1 MKVLNINKPEEKRDY
16 IKELSE
22 LQKAR
27 SQKQKQ
33 QPVFT
38 IEFSWKFLAL
48 VFFVM
53 ALVLWG
59 EQLLGIAVFLFLSF
73 VIMSAALPVI
83 NWFKKEGI
91 SKGWAIAVTY
101 FLGFVLL
108 LAVVALI
115 VIPLINQINGLGKN
129 IPVWVENI
137 TENLKELDV
146 SGFVINEKA
155 INEALTQWFERFT
168 SADSFK
174 NITSAISGAAE
185 WASIVLASFV
195 FSVYLI
201 LDHDK
206 VLDFVLIRIHSDEKR
221 SRVKKLVLDLEYKL
235 GKWLIG
241 QATVSAI
248 AGTTLGLVL
257 ALFHIP
263 FALPM
268 GVLVALLSAIPSL
281 GATIASIPPLL
292 TALILKGP
300 MTALIILLIFLV
312 YQQVENNLIIPK
324 VMGNAVEVKPT
335 LILLAAITFLILF
348 GVWGAVLSVPA
359 MVILKMC
366 YEFYIDLQKI
376 DAKGS
381 ID

>member
-22 LQKAR
+22 LQKAK
-27 SQKQKQ
+27 SQKQAQ

-38 IEFSWKFLAL
+38 IEFSWRFLAL
-48 VFFVM
+48 VFFVI

-73 VIMSAALPVI
+73 VIMSAALPII

-101 FLGFVLL
+101 FLGFILL

-115 VIPLINQINGLGKN
+115 VIPLVNQISGLGKN
-129 IPVWVENI
+129 IPIWVENI
-137 TENLKELDV
+137 TENLKTLNIF
-146 SGFVINEKA
+146 GFAIDEKA
-155 INEALTQWFERFT
+155 INDALIQWLERFT
-168 SADSFK
+168 SADSFQ
-174 NITSAISGAAE
+174 NITGAIGGVAE

-221 SRVKKLVLDLEYKL
+221 ARVKKLVLDLEYKL

-257 ALFHIP
+257 ALFRIP

>member
-22 LQKAR
+22 LQKVK
-27 SQKQKQ
+27 SKKQAQ

-38 IEFSWKFLAL
+38 IEFSWRFLAL
-48 VFFVM
+48 VFFVI
-53 ALVLWG
+53 ALILWG

-73 VIMSAALPVI
+73 VIMSAALPII

-101 FLGFVLL
+101 FLGFILL

-115 VIPLINQINGLGKN
+115 VIPLINQINGLGNN
-129 IPVWVENI
+129 IPIWVENI
-137 TENLKELDV
+137 TENLKTLNIF
-146 SGFVINEKA
+146 GFAIDEKA
-155 INEALTQWFERFT
+155 INDALIQWLERFT

-174 NITSAISGAAE
+174 NITSAIGGAAE

-221 SRVKKLVLDLEYKL
+221 ARVKKLVLDLEYKL

-257 ALFHIP
+257 ALFRIP

-292 TALILKGP
+292 TALIVKGP
-300 MTALIILLIFLV
+300 MTALILLLIFLV

-324 VMGNAVEVKPT
+324 IMGNAVEVKPT

>member
-27 SQKQKQ
+27 SQKQTQ

-129 IPVWVENI
+129 IP
-137 TENLKELDV
+137 ENLKELDV
-146 SGFVINEKA
+146 SGFVINEEA

-174 NITSAISGAAE
+174 NITSAIGGAAE

-257 ALFHIP
+257 ALFRIP

>member
-22 LQKAR
+22 LQKAK
-27 SQKQKQ
+27 SQKQTQ

-38 IEFSWKFLAL
+38 IEFSWKSLAL
-48 VFFVM
+48 VFFVI

-59 EQLLGIAVFLFLSF
+59 EQLLSIAVFLFLSF
-73 VIMSAALPVI
+73 VIMSAALPII
-83 NWFKKEGI
+83 NWFKKVGI

-101 FLGFVLL
+101 FLGFILL

-115 VIPLINQINGLGKN
+115 VIPLINQISGLGNN

-137 TENLKELDV
+137 TENLKTLNIF
-146 SGFVINEKA
+146 GFAIDEKA
-155 INEALTQWFERFT
+155 INDTLIQWFERFT
-168 SADSFK
+168 SVDSFK
-174 NITSAISGAAE
+174 NITGTIGGVAE

-221 SRVKKLVLDLEYKL
+221 ARVKKLVLDLEYKL

-257 ALFHIP
+257 ALFRIP

-281 GATIASIPPLL
+281 GATIASIPPLV
-292 TALILKGP
+292 TALIVKGP
-300 MTALIILLIFLV
+300 MTALILLLIFLV

-324 VMGNAVEVKPT
+324 IMGNAVEVKPT
-335 LILLAAITFLILF
+335 LILLAAMTFLILF

>member
-27 SQKQKQ
+27 SQKQTQ

-146 SGFVINEKA
+146 SGFVINE
-155 INEALTQWFERFT
+155 ALTQWFERFT

-174 NITSAISGAAE
+174 NITSAIGGAAE

-257 ALFHIP
+257 ALFRIP

-376 DAKGS
+376 VAKAS
-381 ID
+381 FV

>member
-22 LQKAR
+22 LQKAK

-48 VFFVM
+48 VFFVI

-73 VIMSAALPVI
+73 VIMSAALPII

-137 TENLKELDV
+137 TENIKEIDIG
-146 SGFVINEKA
+146 GFVIKEEA

-174 NITSAISGAAE
+174 NITGAIGGVAE

-221 SRVKKLVLDLEYKL
+221 ARVKKLVLDLEYKL

-257 ALFHIP
+257 ALFRIP

-292 TALILKGP
+292 TALIVKGP
-300 MTALIILLIFLV
+300 VTALILLLIFLV

-376 DAKGS
+376 EAKGS
-381 ID
+381 IE

>member
-27 SQKQKQ
+27 SQKQTQ

-115 VIPLINQINGLGKN
+115 VIPLVNQINGLGKN

-146 SGFVINEKA
+146 SGFVINE
-155 INEALTQWFERFT
+155 ALTQWFERFT

-174 NITSAISGAAE
+174 NITSAIGGAAE

-257 ALFHIP
+257 ALFRIP

>member
-27 SQKQKQ
+27 SQKQTQ

-48 VFFVM
+48 VFFVI

-73 VIMSAALPVI
+73 VIMSAALPII

-115 VIPLINQINGLGKN
+115 VIPLVNQINGLGKN

-146 SGFVINEKA
+146 SGFVINE
-155 INEALTQWFERFT
+155 ALTQWFERFT

-174 NITSAISGAAE
+174 NITSAIGGAAE

-257 ALFHIP
+257 ALFRIP

>member
-22 LQKAR
+22 LQKAK

-48 VFFVM
+48 VFFVI

-73 VIMSAALPVI
+73 VIMSAALPII

-108 LAVVALI
+108 LAVIALI

-137 TENLKELDV
+137 TENIKEIDI
-146 SGFVINEKA
+146 SGFVINEEA

-168 SADSFK
+168 SADSLK
-174 NITSAISGAAE
+174 NITGAIGGVAE

-221 SRVKKLVLDLEYKL
+221 ARVKKLVLDLEYKL

-257 ALFHIP
+257 ALFRIP

-292 TALILKGP
+292 TALIVKGP
-300 MTALIILLIFLV
+300 VTALILLLIFLV

-376 DAKGS
+376 EAKGS
-381 ID
+381 IE

>member
-22 LQKAR
+22 LQKAK

-48 VFFVM
+48 VFFVI

-73 VIMSAALPVI
+73 VIMSAALPII

-101 FLGFVLL
+101 FLGFVFL
-108 LAVVALI
+108 LAVIALI

-137 TENLKELDV
+137 TENIKEIDI
-146 SGFVINEKA
+146 SGFVINEEA

-168 SADSFK
+168 SADSLK
-174 NITSAISGAAE
+174 NITGAIGGVAE

-221 SRVKKLVLDLEYKL
+221 ARVKKLVLDLEYKL

-257 ALFHIP
+257 ALFRIP

-292 TALILKGP
+292 TALIVKGP
-300 MTALIILLIFLV
+300 VTALILLLIFLV

-376 DAKGS
+376 EAKGS
-381 ID
+381 IE

>member
-1 MKVLNINKPEEKRDY
+1 MPI
-16 IKELSE
+16 I
-22 LQKAR
+22 
-27 SQKQKQ
+27 
-33 QPVFT
+33 
-38 IEFSWKFLAL
+38 
-48 VFFVM
+48 
-53 ALVLWG
+53 
-59 EQLLGIAVFLFLSF
+59 
-73 VIMSAALPVI
+73 
-83 NWFKKEGI
+83 
-91 SKGWAIAVTY
+91 
-101 FLGFVLL
+101 
-108 LAVVALI
+108 
-115 VIPLINQINGLGKN
+115 
-129 IPVWVENI
+129 
-137 TENLKELDV
+137 
-146 SGFVINEKA
+146 
-155 INEALTQWFERFT
+155 
-168 SADSFK
+168 
-174 NITSAISGAAE
+174 
-185 WASIVLASFV
+185 ASFV

-257 ALFHIP
+257 ALFRIP

>member
-27 SQKQKQ
+27 SQKQTQ

-48 VFFVM
+48 VFFVI
-53 ALVLWG
+53 ALILWG

-73 VIMSAALPVI
+73 VIMSAALPII

-101 FLGFVLL
+101 FLGFILL

-115 VIPLINQINGLGKN
+115 VIPLINQINGLGNN
-129 IPVWVENI
+129 IPIWVENI
-137 TENLKELDV
+137 TENLKTLNIF
-146 SGFVINEKA
+146 GFAIDEKA
-155 INEALTQWFERFT
+155 INDALIQWLERFT

-174 NITSAISGAAE
+174 NITSAIGGVAE

-257 ALFHIP
+257 ALFRIP

-292 TALILKGP
+292 TALIVKGP
-300 MTALIILLIFLV
+300 MTALILLLIFLV

>member
-1 MKVLNINKPEEKRDY
+1 
-16 IKELSE
+16 
-22 LQKAR
+22 
-27 SQKQKQ
+27 
-33 QPVFT
+33 
-38 IEFSWKFLAL
+38 
-48 VFFVM
+48 
-53 ALVLWG
+53 
-59 EQLLGIAVFLFLSF
+59 
-73 VIMSAALPVI
+73 MSAALPII

-146 SGFVINEKA
+146 SGFVINEEA

-174 NITSAISGAAE
+174 NITSAIGGAAE

-221 SRVKKLVLDLEYKL
+221 ARVKKLVLDLEYKL

-257 ALFHIP
+257 ALFRIP

-292 TALILKGP
+292 TALIVKGP
-300 MTALIILLIFLV
+300 MTALILLLIFLV

-324 VMGNAVEVKPT
+324 IMGNAVEVKPT

-359 MVILKMC
+359 VVILKMC

>member
-22 LQKAR
+22 LQKVK
-27 SQKQKQ
+27 SKKQAQ

-38 IEFSWKFLAL
+38 IEFSWRFLAL
-48 VFFVM
+48 VFFVI
-53 ALVLWG
+53 ALILWG

-73 VIMSAALPVI
+73 VIMSAALPII

-101 FLGFVLL
+101 FLGFILL

-115 VIPLINQINGLGKN
+115 VIPLINQISGLGNN
-129 IPVWVENI
+129 IPVWVGNI
-137 TENLKELDV
+137 TENLKTLNIF
-146 SGFVINEKA
+146 GFAIDEKA
-155 INEALTQWFERFT
+155 INDALIQWLERFT
-168 SADSFK
+168 SADSFQ
-174 NITSAISGAAE
+174 NITGAIGGVAE

-221 SRVKKLVLDLEYKL
+221 ARVKKLVLDLEYKL

-257 ALFHIP
+257 ALFRIP

-292 TALILKGP
+292 TALIVKGP
-300 MTALIILLIFLV
+300 MTALILLLIFLV

-324 VMGNAVEVKPT
+324 IMGNAVEVKPT

>member
-27 SQKQKQ
+27 SQKQTQ

-146 SGFVINEKA
+146 SGFVINE
-155 INEALTQWFERFT
+155 ALTQWFERFT

-174 NITSAISGAAE
+174 NITSAIGGAAE

-221 SRVKKLVLDLEYKL
+221 ARVKKLVLDLEYKL

-257 ALFHIP
+257 ALFRIP

>member
-1 MKVLNINKPEEKRDY
+1 M
-16 IKELSE
+16 
-22 LQKAR
+22 
-27 SQKQKQ
+27 
-33 QPVFT
+33 
-38 IEFSWKFLAL
+38 
-48 VFFVM
+48 
-53 ALVLWG
+53 
-59 EQLLGIAVFLFLSF
+59 
-73 VIMSAALPVI
+73 
-83 NWFKKEGI
+83 
-91 SKGWAIAVTY
+91 
-101 FLGFVLL
+101 
-108 LAVVALI
+108 
-115 VIPLINQINGLGKN
+115 
-129 IPVWVENI
+129 
-137 TENLKELDV
+137 
-146 SGFVINEKA
+146 
-155 INEALTQWFERFT
+155 
-168 SADSFK
+168 
-174 NITSAISGAAE
+174 
-185 WASIVLASFV
+185 
-195 FSVYLI
+195 I

-257 ALFHIP
+257 ALFRIP

>member
-22 LQKAR
+22 LQKAK
-27 SQKQKQ
+27 SQKQTQ

-48 VFFVM
+48 VFFVI

-73 VIMSAALPVI
+73 VIMSAALPII

-101 FLGFVLL
+101 FLGLILL

-115 VIPLINQINGLGKN
+115 VIPLINQISGLGNN

-137 TENLKELDV
+137 TENLKTLNIL
-146 SGFVINEKA
+146 GFAIDEKA
-155 INEALTQWFERFT
+155 IKDTLIQWLERFT
-168 SADSFK
+168 SADSFQ
-174 NITSAISGAAE
+174 NITSAIGGAAE

-257 ALFHIP
+257 ALFRIP

-324 VMGNAVEVKPT
+324 IMGNAVEVKPT

>member
-22 LQKAR
+22 LQKAK

-38 IEFSWKFLAL
+38 IEFSWRFLAL
-48 VFFVM
+48 VFFVI

-73 VIMSAALPVI
+73 VIMSAALPII
-83 NWFKKEGI
+83 NWFKKVGI

-101 FLGFVLL
+101 FLGFILL

-115 VIPLINQINGLGKN
+115 VIPLINQINGLGNN

-137 TENLKELDV
+137 TENLKTLNIL
-146 SGFVINEKA
+146 GFAIDEKA
-155 INEALTQWFERFT
+155 INDALIQWLERFT

-174 NITSAISGAAE
+174 NITGTIGGVAE
-185 WASIVLASFV
+185 WVSIVLASFV

-221 SRVKKLVLDLEYKL
+221 ARVKKLVLDLEYKL

-257 ALFHIP
+257 ALFRIP

-292 TALILKGP
+292 TALIVKGP
-300 MTALIILLIFLV
+300 MTALILLLIFLV

-324 VMGNAVEVKPT
+324 IMGNAVEVKPT

>member
-22 LQKAR
+22 LQKAK
-27 SQKQKQ
+27 SQKQTQ

-48 VFFVM
+48 VFFVI

-73 VIMSAALPVI
+73 VIMSAALPII

-101 FLGFVLL
+101 FLGLILL

-115 VIPLINQINGLGKN
+115 VIPLINQISGLGNN

-137 TENLKELDV
+137 TENLKTLNIF
-146 SGFVINEKA
+146 GFTVDEKA
-155 INEALTQWFERFT
+155 INDALIQWLERFT
-168 SADSFK
+168 SADSFQ
-174 NITSAISGAAE
+174 NITGAIGGAAE

-221 SRVKKLVLDLEYKL
+221 ARVKKLVLDLEYKL

-257 ALFHIP
+257 ALFRIP

-292 TALILKGP
+292 TALIVKGP
-300 MTALIILLIFLV
+300 MTALILLLIFLV

-324 VMGNAVEVKPT
+324 IMGNAVEVKPT

>member
-1 MKVLNINKPEEKRDY
+1 MKILNINKPEEKKDY

-22 LQKAR
+22 LQKEKEKE
-27 SQKQKQ
+27 SK
-33 QPVFT
+33 PVIT
-38 IEFSWKFLAL
+38 VEFSWKFLVL
-48 VFFVM
+48 VFAVLSF
-53 ALVLWG
+53 LLWG
-59 EQLLGIAVFLFLSF
+59 EQILSIIVFLFLSF

-101 FLGFVLL
+101 FLGFILL
-108 LAVVALI
+108 LAIVSLI
-115 VIPLINQINGLGKN
+115 VIPLIGQINGLAKN
-129 IPVWVENI
+129 IPIWIENI
-137 TENLKELDV
+137 TENLKALNTR
-146 SGFVINEKA
+146 GFAIDEKA
-155 INEALTQWFERFT
+155 ISDALTQWFERFT

-174 NITSAISGAAE
+174 NIANTVGGVAE
-185 WASIVLASFV
+185 WASIILASFV

-206 VLDFVLIRIHSDEKR
+206 VLGLALIRIHSDEKR
-221 SRVKKLVLDLEYKL
+221 SRVKKLVLDLENKL
-235 GKWLIG
+235 GKWLLG

-248 AGTTLGLVL
+248 AGITLGLVL

-292 TALILKGP
+292 IALIVKGP
-300 MTALIILLIFLV
+300 MTALILLIIFLV
-312 YQQVENNLIIPK
+312 YQQVENNLVIPK
-324 VMGNAVEVKPT
+324 VMGNAVEVKPV

-381 ID
+381 IN

>member
-27 SQKQKQ
+27 SQKQTQ

-146 SGFVINEKA
+146 SGFVINE
-155 INEALTQWFERFT
+155 ALTQWFERFT

-174 NITSAISGAAE
+174 NITSAIGGAAE

-221 SRVKKLVLDLEYKL
+221 SRVKKFVLDLEYKL

-257 ALFHIP
+257 ALFRIP

>member
-27 SQKQKQ
+27 SQKQTQ

-48 VFFVM
+48 VFFVI
-53 ALVLWG
+53 ALILWG

-73 VIMSAALPVI
+73 VIMSAALPII

-101 FLGFVLL
+101 FLGFILL

-146 SGFVINEKA
+146 SGFVINE
-155 INEALTQWFERFT
+155 ALTQWFERFT

-174 NITSAISGAAE
+174 NITSAIGGAAE

-257 ALFHIP
+257 ALFRIP

>member
-22 LQKAR
+22 LQKAK

-38 IEFSWKFLAL
+38 IEFSWRFLAL
-48 VFFVM
+48 VFFVI

-73 VIMSAALPVI
+73 VIMSAALPII
-83 NWFKKEGI
+83 NWFKKVGI

-101 FLGFVLL
+101 FLGFILL

-115 VIPLINQINGLGKN
+115 VIPLINQINGLGNN

-137 TENLKELDV
+137 TENLKTLNIL
-146 SGFVINEKA
+146 GFAIDEKA
-155 INEALTQWFERFT
+155 INDALIQWLERFT

-174 NITSAISGAAE
+174 NITGTIGGVAE
-185 WASIVLASFV
+185 WVSIVLASFV

-221 SRVKKLVLDLEYKL
+221 ARVKKLVLDLEYKL

-257 ALFHIP
+257 ALFRIP

-292 TALILKGP
+292 TALIVKGP
-300 MTALIILLIFLV
+300 MTALILLLIFLV

>member
-27 SQKQKQ
+27 SQKQTQ

-48 VFFVM
+48 VFFVI

-101 FLGFVLL
+101 FLGFILL

-146 SGFVINEKA
+146 SGFVINE
-155 INEALTQWFERFT
+155 ALTQWFERFT

-174 NITSAISGAAE
+174 NITSAIGGAAE

-257 ALFHIP
+257 ALFRIP

>member
-22 LQKAR
+22 LQKAK
-27 SQKQKQ
+27 SQKQTQ

-48 VFFVM
+48 VFFVI

-73 VIMSAALPVI
+73 VIMSAALPII

-101 FLGFVLL
+101 FLGLILL

-115 VIPLINQINGLGKN
+115 VIPLINQISGLGNN

-137 TENLKELDV
+137 TENLKTLNIL
-146 SGFVINEKA
+146 GFAIDEKA
-155 INEALTQWFERFT
+155 IKDTLIQWLERFT
-168 SADSFK
+168 SADSFQ
-174 NITSAISGAAE
+174 NITSAIGGAAE

-257 ALFHIP
+257 ALFRIP

>member
-27 SQKQKQ
+27 SQKQTQ

-115 VIPLINQINGLGKN
+115 VIPLINQINGLGNN
-129 IPVWVENI
+129 IPIWVENI
-137 TENLKELDV
+137 TENLKTLNIF
-146 SGFVINEKA
+146 GFAIDEKA
-155 INEALTQWFERFT
+155 INDALIQWLERFT
-168 SADSFK
+168 SADSFQ
-174 NITSAISGAAE
+174 NITGAIGGVAE

-221 SRVKKLVLDLEYKL
+221 ARVKKLVLDLEYKL

-257 ALFHIP
+257 ALFRIP

-292 TALILKGP
+292 TALIVKGP
-300 MTALIILLIFLV
+300 MTALILLLIFLV

-324 VMGNAVEVKPT
+324 IMGNAVEVKPT

-359 MVILKMC
+359 VVILKMC

>member
-1 MKVLNINKPEEKRDY
+1 MKVLNINKPEEKRDD

-48 VFFVM
+48 VFFVI
-53 ALVLWG
+53 AVVLWG

-73 VIMSAALPVI
+73 VIMSAALPII

-101 FLGFVLL
+101 FLGFILL

-115 VIPLINQINGLGKN
+115 VIPLINQINGLGNN
-129 IPVWVENI
+129 IPIWVENI
-137 TENLKELDV
+137 TENLKTLNIF
-146 SGFVINEKA
+146 GFAIDEKA
-155 INEALTQWFERFT
+155 INDALIQWLERFT
-168 SADSFK
+168 SADSFQ
-174 NITSAISGAAE
+174 NITGAIGGVAE

-221 SRVKKLVLDLEYKL
+221 ARVKKLVLDLEYKL

-257 ALFHIP
+257 ALFRIP

-292 TALILKGP
+292 TALIVKGP
-300 MTALIILLIFLV
+300 MTALILLLIFLV

-324 VMGNAVEVKPT
+324 IMGNAVEVKPT

>member
-22 LQKAR
+22 LQKAK
-27 SQKQKQ
+27 SQKQAQ

-38 IEFSWKFLAL
+38 IEFSWRFLAL
-48 VFFVM
+48 VFFVI

-73 VIMSAALPVI
+73 VIMSAALPII

-101 FLGFVLL
+101 FLGFILL

-115 VIPLINQINGLGKN
+115 VIPLVNQISGLGKN
-129 IPVWVENI
+129 IPIWVENI
-137 TENLKELDV
+137 TENLKTLNIF
-146 SGFVINEKA
+146 GFAVDEKA
-155 INEALTQWFERFT
+155 INDALIQWLERFT
-168 SADSFK
+168 SADSFQ
-174 NITSAISGAAE
+174 NITGAIGGVAE

-221 SRVKKLVLDLEYKL
+221 ARVKKLVLDLEYKL

-257 ALFHIP
+257 ALFRIP

-292 TALILKGP
+292 TALIIEGP
-300 MTALIILLIFLV
+300 MTALILLLIFLV

-324 VMGNAVEVKPT
+324 IMGNAVEVKPT

>member
-27 SQKQKQ
+27 SQKQTQ

-73 VIMSAALPVI
+73 VIISAALPVI

-146 SGFVINEKA
+146 SGFVINE
-155 INEALTQWFERFT
+155 ALTQWFERFT

-174 NITSAISGAAE
+174 NITSAIGGAAE

-257 ALFHIP
+257 ALFRIP

>member
-22 LQKAR
+22 LQKVK
-27 SQKQKQ
+27 SKKQAQ

-38 IEFSWKFLAL
+38 IEFSWRFLAL
-48 VFFVM
+48 VFFVI

-73 VIMSAALPVI
+73 VIMSAALPII

-101 FLGFVLL
+101 FLGFILL

-115 VIPLINQINGLGKN
+115 VIPLINQISGLGNN
-129 IPVWVENI
+129 IPVWVGNI
-137 TENLKELDV
+137 TENLKTLNIF
-146 SGFVINEKA
+146 GFAIDEKA
-155 INEALTQWFERFT
+155 INDALIQWLERFT
-168 SADSFK
+168 SADSFQ
-174 NITSAISGAAE
+174 NITGAIGGVAE

-221 SRVKKLVLDLEYKL
+221 ARVKKLVLDLEYKL

-257 ALFHIP
+257 ALFRIP

-292 TALILKGP
+292 TALIVKGP
-300 MTALIILLIFLV
+300 MTALILLLIFLV

-324 VMGNAVEVKPT
+324 IMGNAVEVKPT

-359 MVILKMC
+359 MVVLKMC

>member
-27 SQKQKQ
+27 SQKQTQ

-146 SGFVINEKA
+146 SGFVINEEA
-155 INEALTQWFERFT
+155 INEALTQWFERST

-174 NITSAISGAAE
+174 NITSAIGGAAE

-221 SRVKKLVLDLEYKL
+221 ARVKKLVLDLEYKL

-257 ALFHIP
+257 ALFRIP

-292 TALILKGP
+292 TALIVKGP
-300 MTALIILLIFLV
+300 MTALILLLIFLV

-324 VMGNAVEVKPT
+324 IMGNAVEVKPT

>member
-16 IKELSE
+16 INELSE
-22 LQKAR
+22 LQKVK
-27 SQKQKQ
+27 SKKQAQ

-38 IEFSWKFLAL
+38 IEFSWRFLAL
-48 VFFVM
+48 VFFVI
-53 ALVLWG
+53 ALILWG

-73 VIMSAALPVI
+73 VIMSAALPII

-101 FLGFVLL
+101 FLGFILL

-115 VIPLINQINGLGKN
+115 VIPLINQISGLGKN
-129 IPVWVENI
+129 IPIWVENI
-137 TENLKELDV
+137 TENLKTLNIF
-146 SGFVINEKA
+146 GFTVDEKA
-155 INEALTQWFERFT
+155 INDALIQWLERFT
-168 SADSFK
+168 SADSFQ
-174 NITSAISGAAE
+174 NITGAIGGVAE

-221 SRVKKLVLDLEYKL
+221 ARVKKLVLDLEYKL

-257 ALFHIP
+257 ALFRIP

-292 TALILKGP
+292 TALIVKGP
-300 MTALIILLIFLV
+300 MTALILLLIFLV

-324 VMGNAVEVKPT
+324 IMGNAVEVKPT

>member
-27 SQKQKQ
+27 SQKQTQ

-146 SGFVINEKA
+146 SGFVINE
-155 INEALTQWFERFT
+155 ALTQWFERFT

-174 NITSAISGAAE
+174 NITSAIGGAAE

-257 ALFHIP
+257 ALFRIP

>member
-22 LQKAR
+22 LQKAK
-27 SQKQKQ
+27 SQKQAQ

-38 IEFSWKFLAL
+38 IEFSWRFLAL
-48 VFFVM
+48 VFFVI

-73 VIMSAALPVI
+73 VIMSAALPII

-101 FLGFVLL
+101 FLGFILL

-115 VIPLINQINGLGKN
+115 VIPLVNQISGLGKN
-129 IPVWVENI
+129 IPIWVENI
-137 TENLKELDV
+137 TENLKTLNIF
-146 SGFVINEKA
+146 GFAVDEKA
-155 INEALTQWFERFT
+155 INDALIQWLERFT
-168 SADSFK
+168 SADSFQ
-174 NITSAISGAAE
+174 NITGAIGGVAE

-221 SRVKKLVLDLEYKL
+221 ARVKKLVLDLEYKL

-257 ALFHIP
+257 ALFRIP

-292 TALILKGP
+292 TALIVEGP
-300 MTALIILLIFLV
+300 MTALILLLIFLV

-324 VMGNAVEVKPT
+324 IMGNAVEVKPT

>member
-22 LQKAR
+22 LQKVK
-27 SQKQKQ
+27 SKKQAQ

-38 IEFSWKFLAL
+38 IEFSWRFLAL
-48 VFFVM
+48 VFFVI
-53 ALVLWG
+53 ALILWG

-73 VIMSAALPVI
+73 VIMSAALPII

-101 FLGFVLL
+101 FLGFILL

-115 VIPLINQINGLGKN
+115 VIPLINQINGLGNN
-129 IPVWVENI
+129 IPIWVENI
-137 TENLKELDV
+137 TENLKTLNIF
-146 SGFVINEKA
+146 GFAIDEKA
-155 INEALTQWFERFT
+155 INDALIQWLERFT
-168 SADSFK
+168 SADSFQ
-174 NITSAISGAAE
+174 NITGAIGDVAE

-221 SRVKKLVLDLEYKL
+221 ARVKKLVLDLEYKL

-257 ALFHIP
+257 ALFRIP

-292 TALILKGP
+292 TALIVKGP
-300 MTALIILLIFLV
+300 MTALILLLIFLV

-324 VMGNAVEVKPT
+324 IMGNAVEVKPT

>member
-27 SQKQKQ
+27 SQKQTQ

-48 VFFVM
+48 VFFVI

-73 VIMSAALPVI
+73 VIMSAALPII
-83 NWFKKEGI
+83 NWFKKVGI

-101 FLGFVLL
+101 FLGFILL

-115 VIPLINQINGLGKN
+115 VIPLINQINGLGEN
-129 IPVWVENI
+129 IPIWVENI
-137 TENLKELDV
+137 TENLKTLNIF
-146 SGFVINEKA
+146 GFAVDEKA
-155 INEALTQWFERFT
+155 INDALIQWLERFT
-168 SADSFK
+168 SADSFQ
-174 NITSAISGAAE
+174 NITGAIGGVAE

-221 SRVKKLVLDLEYKL
+221 ARVKKLVLDLEYKL

-257 ALFHIP
+257 ALFRIP

-292 TALILKGP
+292 TALIVRGP
-300 MTALIILLIFLV
+300 MTALILLLIFLV

-324 VMGNAVEVKPT
+324 IMGNAVEVKPT

>member
-22 LQKAR
+22 LQKAK
-27 SQKQKQ
+27 SQKQTQ

-48 VFFVM
+48 VFFVI

-73 VIMSAALPVI
+73 VIMSAALPII

-108 LAVVALI
+108 LAVIALI

-129 IPVWVENI
+129 IP
-137 TENLKELDV
+137 ENLKELDV
-146 SGFVINEKA
+146 SGFVINEEA

-174 NITSAISGAAE
+174 NITSAIGGAAE

-257 ALFHIP
+257 ALFRIP

-292 TALILKGP
+292 TALIVKGP
-300 MTALIILLIFLV
+300 MTALILLLIFLV

-324 VMGNAVEVKPT
+324 IMGNAVEVKPT

>member
-27 SQKQKQ
+27 SQKQTQ

-146 SGFVINEKA
+146 SGFVINEEA

-174 NITSAISGAAE
+174 NITSAIGGVAE

-257 ALFHIP
+257 ALFRIP